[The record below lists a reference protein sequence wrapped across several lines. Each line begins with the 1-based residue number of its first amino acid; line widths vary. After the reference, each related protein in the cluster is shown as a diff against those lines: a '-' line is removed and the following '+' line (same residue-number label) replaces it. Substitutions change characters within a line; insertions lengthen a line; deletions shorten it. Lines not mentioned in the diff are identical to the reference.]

1 MSRDWKND
9 IKNITNKRIGKYKQ
23 LWGKVLCPLIKRM
36 ISIFPR
42 IIILYIILYY
52 IYISYILPSLPS
64 LFDLFG
70 INIGSQKQIFTF
82 LSKFGNSFLLP
93 SLISIIL
100 FYFGIIENE
109 RLQYS
114 SVLNELISEMN
125 YNYSKI
131 LEFPKNVKEKS
142 NKLKNQGELVWLP
155 KKESYTNWADG
166 NNFYFKYL
174 PTNAYFKFINNGHI
188 LDKKYLTIPTGNIAK
203 FYDLCITFNNKIQSI
218 ENSDPYSIDSLCAFI
233 KDEHY
238 HVYLYGNDLNKGL
251 IGEYKIIVKNLEK
264 YIDKNKEDIDIPVIE
279 PSALVE
285 K

>member
-1 MSRDWKND
+1 MKLR
-9 IKNITNKRIGKYKQ
+9 KRR
-23 LWGKVLCPLIKRM
+23 PLIKRM
-36 ISIFPR
+36 IAIFPV
-42 IIILYIILYY
+42 IIFLYVILYFT
-52 IYISYILPSLPS
+52 YISSILPNLPI
-64 LFDLFG
+64 LLNTFG
-70 INIGSQKQIFTF
+70 ISIESQKQIFTF
-82 LSKFGNSFLLP
+82 LSKFGNSLLLP
-93 SLISIIL
+93 SLISITL

-174 PTNAYFKFINNGHI
+174 PINAYFKFINNGHI

-233 KDEHY
+233 KDDHY
-238 HVYLYGNDLNKGL
+238 QVYLYGNNLNEGL
-251 IGEYKIIVKNLEK
+251 IGEYKIIVENLEK
-264 YIDKNKEDIDIPVIE
+264 YIDKNKEDIDFSVIE
-279 PSALVE
+279 PSALME